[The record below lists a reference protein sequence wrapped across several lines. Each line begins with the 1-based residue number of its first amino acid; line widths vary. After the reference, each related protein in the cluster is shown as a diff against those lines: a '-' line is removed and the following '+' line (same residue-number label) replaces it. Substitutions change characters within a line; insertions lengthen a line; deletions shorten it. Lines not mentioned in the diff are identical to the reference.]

1 MGSKWVLVLVVL
13 FLFVSLQGCL
23 SQISG
28 CWDEERVALLQLKH
42 FFNRPNNPYLLY
54 VEEEHKSDWPVDGE
68 RNSDCCQWKRV
79 ECNNS
84 TGRVISLNLQE
95 ARSWRLRGGYLN
107 ASLFSAFEQLEEL
120 DLSGNSIAGFVDNG
134 GRSLL
139 LPILVYFLQM
149 NIQLTFDLFYL

>member
-13 FLFVSLQGCL
+13 FMFVSLQGYL

-42 FFNRPNNPYLLY
+42 FFNRPNRLRDW
-54 VEEEHKSDWPVDGE
+54 VELG
-68 RNSDCCQWKRV
+68 DCCQWEAV
-79 ECNNS
+79 TCNGS
-84 TGRVISLNLQE
+84 TGRVMRLSLRC
-95 ARSWRLRGGYLN
+95 ARGWGLREGYLN

-120 DLSGNSIAGFVDNG
+120 DLSFNSIAGFVDNG

-149 NIQLTFDLFYL
+149 NIQLTFHLFYL